1 MILRRSTK
9 FGIKN
14 IEIVADDLEIL
25 AINSETLAIDIEMS
39 RNQQQDSRC

>member
-14 IEIVADDLEIL
+14 IEIVVDIQIL
-25 AINSETLAIDIEMS
+25 DVDIETS
-39 RNQQQDSRC
+39 R